1 MDQDKNISISHFYST
16 NHWGGGM
23 KGLQTGN
30 EKANLSMFVDDM
42 IFCIENPKIHQKPS
56 EPVRKVVRYTSAH
69 KDQ

>member
-1 MDQDKNISISHFYST
+1 
-16 NHWGGGM
+16 M